1 MKKFLFLLCV
11 LLLASCGTVRK
22 VPATP
27 VDLIVGN
34 FNLRGDI
41 DKGDNSWKMRRPRAV
56 ERIKAANYDVFGTEE
71 CYGYM
76 LEDLRSAIPEYEF
89 YGQCTGDRTGTY
101 SAFFYRKDR
110 FDLVESGDFWFS
122 PTPERISNGW
132 GLNYL
137 RICSWGRLREKGSGR
152 EFYFFNT
159 HLDNRGKKSVDES
172 TALRTKC
179 ATLLVSKI
187 KELAGNAPAILTGD
201 LNAGPDSEAIRLLT
215 ENMQDA
221 YLATVTPPEGPVGT
235 FHGYKPSYKNSS
247 RIDYVLA
254 SPDFEVRSYR
264 CVDTDITEGHC
275 ASDHY
280 SITAKL
286 VLK

>member
-1 MKKFLFLLCV
+1 MKKLLFFLCV
-11 LLLASCGTVRK
+11 LLSVSCGTVRK
-22 VPATP
+22 VPAGP
-27 VDLIVGN
+27 VELTVGN

-56 ERIKAANYDVFGTEE
+56 ERIKAADYDVFGTEE

-76 LEDLRSAIPEYEF
+76 LEDLRSEIPEYEF

-110 FDLVESGDFWFS
+110 FDLLESGDFWFS

-137 RICSWGRLREKGSGR
+137 RICSWGRLRDKTSGK

-159 HLDNRGKKSVDES
+159 HLDNRGKKTVEEAV
-172 TALRTKC
+172 ALRTKC
-179 ATLLVSKI
+179 AGLLVGKI
-187 KELAGNAPAILTGD
+187 KEIARDVPAILTGD
-201 LNAGPDSEAIRLLT
+201 LNAAPDSEAIKLLT
-215 ENMQDA
+215 ESMHDA
-221 YLATVTPPEGPVGT
+221 YLATATPPEGPSGT
-235 FHGYKPSYKNSS
+235 FHGYKPSYSNKS
-247 RIDYVLA
+247 RIDYILA
-254 SPDFEVRSYR
+254 SPAFDVQGYR
-264 CVDTDITEGHC
+264 CVDTDITSGHC

-280 SITAKL
+280 SIIAKL